1 MHETT
6 LFRNSPNVLLLSL
19 HLPEKSRFDIEHSLQ
34 ELQALSYSLGAVVCD
49 AMVQQR
55 DQPHPA
61 FFFGKGKL
69 SQIKEIIHKHSIS
82 FLITDGQLSPK
93 QAQNLE
99 KSLHKPVLDRTQLIL
114 EIFGRNARTREA
126 KLQIELAQSEYL
138 LPRLLGMWKHLDR
151 ERGGIGVSRG
161 TGEKQIEKD
170 RQILR
175 RKIAHLKE
183 DLQRVDRE
191 RHNQKKRR
199 SSCLQVSLVGY
210 TNAGKSTIMNALTNS
225 DLLVENKLFAT
236 LDSTTRLLEDDSRPK
251 ILLSDTVGFIR
262 NLPHELV
269 ASFHSTLETIRD
281 ADLLLHVVGV

>member
-1 MHETT
+1 
-6 LFRNSPNVLLLSL
+6 
-19 HLPEKSRFDIEHSLQ
+19 
-34 ELQALSYSLGAVVCD
+34 
-49 AMVQQR
+49 MVQQR

-151 ERGGIGVSRG
+151 ERGALEFQEELVKNKLRKTDKFYVAKLLISRKISNVWIVNGITKKAPEFMPTS
-161 TGEKQIEKD
+161 QSSWLY
-170 RQILR
+170 QR
-175 RKIAHLKE
+175 RKINDHECIDQL
-183 DLQRVDRE
+183 R
-191 RHNQKKRR
+191 
-199 SSCLQVSLVGY
+199 
-210 TNAGKSTIMNALTNS
+210 
-225 DLLVENKLFAT
+225 FA
-236 LDSTTRLLEDDSRPK
+236 RWK
-251 ILLSDTVGFIR
+251 
-262 NLPHELV
+262 
-269 ASFHSTLETIRD
+269 
-281 ADLLLHVVGV
+281 